1 MIDRL
6 TGTVLAK
13 SPEGVALDVSGVGF
27 WVEASAITL
36 GDLPP
41 VGERVTIFTHLHVR
55 EDALQL
61 YGFSSVE
68 ERDVF
73 RLLLGV
79 SKIGPKL
86 ALAVLSSWRVQEL
99 KRAIAR
105 EDVGLLASVPGI
117 GRKTAERLVLELREK
132 MGDFA
137 GREAAAS
144 SSVGHPDSSFSLA
157 RAALVELGYG
167 VQEAERLLATLDHDL
182 PAEDL
187 IRQALA
193 KRM

>member
-13 SPEGVALDVSGVGF
+13 SQDGVILDVGGVGF
-27 WVEASAITL
+27 WAEASAITL

-61 YGFSSVE
+61 YAFSSVE

-105 EDVGLLASVPGI
+105 EDVGLLASVPGV

-132 MGDFA
+132 IGDFA
-137 GREAAAS
+137 GREAVP
-144 SSVGHPDSSFSLA
+144 SSVSHPDSSFALA
-157 RAALVELGYG
+157 RAALVELGYNL
-167 VQEAERLLATLDHDL
+167 QEAERLLATLDHDL

-187 IRQALA
+187 VRQALA
-193 KRM
+193 KRV